1 MFHIYSSRLKDQ
13 AQLLAHHLQQSS
25 NPHLHL
31 RNPENTCDH
40 TKFDGGMFS
49 PLDKGVFYLLHCVFL
64 LIIYTPLQHLTI
76 PSLTYYPL
84 LIHPPQSHTFTYM
97 IFFPH
102 PLPFRIRLSQT
113 SMGSV
118 LIRA

>member
-1 MFHIYSSRLKDQ
+1 MSIHHVSKTKLNSS
-13 AQLLAHHLQQSS
+13 HTIFNNLQTLTSTLE
-25 NPHLHL
+25 NL
-31 RNPENTCDH
+31 RTHADH
-40 TKFDGGMFS
+40 TKFDGGTFS
-49 PLDKGVFYLLHCVFL
+49 PLDKDVFYLLHCFFF

-76 PSLTYYPL
+76 PSLIYYPL
-84 LIHPPQSHTFTYM
+84 STHPPQSHTFTYM

-102 PLPFRIRLSQT
+102 PLPFRIRLSQP